1 MVAPLQVYQQVTD
14 GSALAKLMETYLED
28 YNSTTNTPMRLV
40 LFTDAMEH
48 VSRICRIISQPMGNA
63 LLLGVGCSGRRSLAR
78 LAAYMCDYEVFQ
90 VEICKGYGNNEWRE
104 VGCVYTICWSILPAC
119 LQSAVSSVNAL
130 GMGSRPSTQQRRDT
144 DLRHVPVLH
153 LQDLKRVLKK
163 AGMEG
168 QEIVFLFSDT
178 QILHEGFLEDL
189 NNILNAGEGVWQGY
203 SSTMLMVCSVE
214 YNRKH
219 ISNMCVAC

>member
-1 MVAPLQVYQQVTD
+1 MPWQLQILSYTIAMVTPLQVYQQVTD
-14 GSALAKLMETYLED
+14 SSALANLMETYLED

-104 VGCVYTICWSILPAC
+104 VGCVLSAGVSCQLGPKQSCHLSMHWAWAAGQALSSDVTPTFAMC
-119 LQSAVSSVNAL
+119 LCCTC
-130 GMGSRPSTQQRRDT
+130 R
-144 DLRHVPVLH
+144 
-153 LQDLKRVLKK
+153 
-163 AGMEG
+163 
-168 QEIVFLFSDT
+168 I
-178 QILHEGFLEDL
+178 
-189 NNILNAGEGVWQGY
+189 
-203 SSTMLMVCSVE
+203 
-214 YNRKH
+214 
-219 ISNMCVAC
+219 